1 MAETLLT
8 AVFGV
13 FAAALLRGFTGFGFG
28 IAAVPLLSLALPP
41 AKVVPFVVVLQVI
54 VGVGGLRQ
62 AWPLCDWRA
71 VRGLCPGLVLGIPIG
86 LAVLTAFGAD
96 PVRLAIGCAI
106 LGSVLLLWRGLRLP
120 PTPSRALTFAVGLA
134 AGVMSGLA
142 SMGGPPIVVYL
153 LALSHG
159 AAVVRASSI
168 VYFMLA
174 AMMSLLMMSLHG
186 LIDRE
191 ILLWSV
197 ASVPLLI
204 AGTYL
209 GNWGFRR
216 SLPHHH
222 RFTAMVLLSVLAI
235 LLIARGLGGFWT
247 AAPFVV
253 IPAKAGTQLPPG
265 SPLARG

>member
-1 MAETLLT
+1 
-8 AVFGV
+8 VFGV
-13 FAAALLRGFTGFGFG
+13 FAASLLRGFTGFGFA

-41 AKVVPFVVVLQVI
+41 TKVVPFAVVLQVI

-71 VRGLCPGLVLGIPIG
+71 VGGLSPGLVLGIPIG
-86 LAVLTAFGAD
+86 LAVLTAFRAD
-96 PVRLAIGCAI
+96 PVRLAIGCVI
-106 LGSVLLLWRGLRLP
+106 LGSVVLLRRGLRLP
-120 PTPSRALTFAVGLA
+120 PTPSRALTLAVGLA
-134 AGVMSGLA
+134 SGVMSGLA

-153 LALSHG
+153 LALSHE

-174 AMMSLLMMSLHG
+174 AMLSLLLMSLRG

-191 ILLWSV
+191 MLVWSA
-197 ASVPLLI
+197 ASVPLLM

-216 SLPHHH
+216 SRPQHH
-222 RFTAMVLLSVLAI
+222 RLTAMVLLSVLAV
-235 LLIARGLGGFWT
+235 LLIARGLDGLWT
-247 AAPFVV
+247 AA
-253 IPAKAGTQLPPG
+253 
-265 SPLARG
+265 S